1 MADTPG
7 ETDGAAPRA
16 PSIPERI
23 LGPIAALSLFGMMAL
38 TFATVIA
45 RYFLNRPIAG
55 DSELQAFLLGLII
68 FSALPLVTRAQRH
81 IAVRVLGTFLQGRA
95 LVLQRAFVFAATAAG
110 FAFIAYLIFLQ
121 GETLQEEGVR
131 TNYLDIPEAPFA
143 YFFAFLALVAALTA
157 AELLHRLWRKRG
169 VSDETAR
176 LEANA
181 E

>member
-1 MADTPG
+1 MAG
-7 ETDGAAPRA
+7 ETDGTRPPARSVA
-16 PSIPERI
+16 ERI
-23 LGPIAALSLFGMMAL
+23 LGLLAALCLFGMMAL

-81 IAVRVLGTFLQGRA
+81 IAVRVLATFLKGRA
-95 LVLQRAFVFAATAAG
+95 LILQHAFVFAATAAG

-121 GETLQEEGVR
+121 AETLREENIR
-131 TNYLDIPEAPFA
+131 TSYLNIPEAPFA
-143 YFFAFLALVAALTA
+143 YFFAFLVLIAALTA
-157 AELLHRLWRKRG
+157 AQLLYRLWRKRG
-169 VSDETAR
+169 ARDEPAPV
-176 LEANA
+176 EANA